1 MVMRGVAVVM
11 QRGAAIMGWDTCG
24 NEGGGCGNIVGGC
37 GIARGALW

>member
-11 QRGAAIMGWDTCG
+11 P
-24 NEGGGCGNIVGGC
+24 GGGCGHEEGRGGRGNVGGRC